1 MGLKPSATSFRPA
14 SSASVC
20 VSSASRADG
29 WIASAMAFM
38 VVAIVVILPAVGAR
52 RVQVVRIGVLVAA
65 RRRRCA
71 RDALRA
77 ARAPAVRRAR
87 WGGDRRDF

>member
-38 VVAIVVILPAVGAR
+38 VVAIVVVFACGGG
-52 RVQVVRIGVLVAA
+52 VVRCVSV
-65 RRRRCA
+65 RC
-71 RDALRA
+71 
-77 ARAPAVRRAR
+77 RAR
-87 WGGDRRDF
+87 VSASAHRLFGGAAAQRA